1 MERLWYGGFRFP
13 LHLIWS
19 IIFKWLLCSIFSF
32 LCSLWWANLLLLL
45 CGRRGFFFMCCY
57 RIKPFAYKRD
67 IRTCLQ
73 FGVLA
78 TCHHTSWQLH
88 NPSPFPSTL
97 SLPAHLLPYW
107 ILNLPIANKDM
118 LLLSQGTWDRGHAR
132 IAAAS
137 SWFLPIHAWERE
149 NKRNKGEEGRGFVS
163 LLQLDRS
170 MANKGKVCKMDGIFW
185 IWPFMMASYT
195 KIFVFTDLTDIP
207 DHGSFCSKWFY
218 LCWNPVCFGC
228 G

>member
-1 MERLWYGGFRFP
+1 
-13 LHLIWS
+13 
-19 IIFKWLLCSIFSF
+19 
-32 LCSLWWANLLLLL
+32 
-45 CGRRGFFFMCCY
+45 MCCY

-207 DHGSFCSKWFY
+207 DHGSFCSKWFTY
-218 LCWNPVCFGC
+218 AETLFVSAVDSVQFYQGSVCMIFVHSLMLHVDISC
-228 G
+228 SVWWLIF

>member
-1 MERLWYGGFRFP
+1 MVVLD
-13 LHLIWS
+13 
-19 IIFKWLLCSIFSF
+19 F
-32 LCSLWWANLLLLL
+32 LCILYEALFSSGCCVQFLASFAHYDGLTF
-45 CGRRGFFFMCCY
+45 CCYFAEEEVFFFMCCY

-78 TCHHTSWQLH
+78 TCHHASWQLH